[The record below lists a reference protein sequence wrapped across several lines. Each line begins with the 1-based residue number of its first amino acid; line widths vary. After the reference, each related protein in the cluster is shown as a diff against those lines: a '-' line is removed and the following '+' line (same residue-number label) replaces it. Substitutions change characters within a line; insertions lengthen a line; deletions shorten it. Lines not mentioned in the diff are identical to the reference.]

1 MTTGVYMEELSIE
14 ALKALNAQP
23 NCDKIKRIAIYGLPD
38 VKEGR
43 NWEIANVDCTVTS
56 LSDIQRGVIAVHHQL
71 GRKYHLMLDT

>member
-43 NWEIANVDCTVTS
+43 NWEIANVDARYVT
-56 LSDIQRGVIAVHHQL
+56 
-71 GRKYHLMLDT
+71 

>member
-43 NWEIANVDCTVTS
+43 NWEIANVDA
-56 LSDIQRGVIAVHHQL
+56 R
-71 GRKYHLMLDT
+71 RRHLAISSVAS